1 MRSDPR
7 IAFIVDALPAIGGG
21 EKTLF
26 ATLEVFPRADIFT
39 LIYNRDAFANTP
51 IADKKIVTSYLDK
64 LPYAHTRHR
73 LFLPFMPSAIE
84 RFDLCKYDVVVSF
97 SYAVAHGVRVHNG
110 ARHISYTYTPM
121 RYAWS
126 DLNIDGTH
134 THKNPLLNLVM
145 EQFRAWDKAST
156 ARVHEFVAISQ
167 GIAGRIRAAY
177 QREARVIYPP
187 VEIERFSPNGQR
199 GNYFVT
205 LSRLVPHKR
214 IDLVIEAFS
223 RLGLPLKIIGDG
235 PERKKLQRLTAP
247 NIEFLGYQSEESV
260 AQLLGCA
267 RGFVCAAEED
277 FGIAIVEAQAAGC
290 PVIAYKGGGALETVV
305 DGVTGL
311 LFPEQ
316 SAASLIEAVRRF
328 EDVAH
333 RFRRSD
339 LQDNAQKFSKTRF
352 IELFREL
359 VNRSNKV
366 NGQQGDKTT
375 EEGNLTTERGNKTT
389 ELRNRTT
396 KRGN

>member
-1 MRSDPR
+1 MKSDPR

-26 ATLEVFPRADIFT
+26 AALEVFPQADIFT
-39 LIYNRDAFANTP
+39 LVYNKPAFADSP

-64 LPYAHTRHR
+64 LPYAHTHHR
-73 LFLPFMPSAIE
+73 RLLPLMPSAIE
-84 RFDLCKYDVVVSF
+84 QFDLSGYDVVIAF
-97 SYAVAHGVRVHNG
+97 SYAVAHGVRVKNG
-110 ARHISYTYTPM
+110 TRHIAYTYTPM

-134 THKNPLLNLVM
+134 SGKNPLVDLVM
-145 EQFRAWDKAST
+145 ERFRAWDRAAA

-167 GIAGRIRAAY
+167 GIAGRIRSAY
-177 QREARVIYPP
+177 ERESRVVYPP
-187 VEIERFSPNGQR
+187 VETERFSSNGSR

-223 RLGLPLKIIGDG
+223 CLGLPLKIIGDG
-235 PERKKLQRLTAP
+235 PQRKKLQERATP
-247 NIEFLGYQSEESV
+247 NIEFLGYQSEQSV
-260 AQLLGCA
+260 ARLLGCA

-290 PVIAYKGGGALETVV
+290 PVIAYQGGGAAETVI

-316 SAASLIEAVRRF
+316 STGSLIEAVRRF
-328 EDVAH
+328 EDAAH
-333 RFRRSD
+333 CLRGDDMR
-339 LQDNAQKFSKTRF
+339 DNAQRF
-352 IELFREL
+352 NKRRFTESFEKL
-359 VNRSNKV
+359 VNSEKH
-366 NGQQGDKTT
+366 
-375 EEGNLTTERGNKTT
+375 EENVPRI
-389 ELRNRTT
+389 
-396 KRGN
+396 